1 MNKIHWH
8 PAFCGA
14 TEWELRGNKQNLSF
28 ETEHTLSKEPLRMDL
43 LIIRKDPAAVIQN
56 EIGKIF
62 RTFNI
67 VEFKGSGD
75 SLTID
80 DYYKT
85 VGYACLYKGFGKHVN
100 EIPSEEITLTLM
112 REAYPRELFKTLEGS
127 GVKISEKYQ
136 GIYYLSGNI
145 TFDTQIL
152 VTKELD
158 GEKHAS
164 LKILSRKAQE
174 SDVRTFLQEAK
185 LVSEPGDR
193 HNVSAV
199 LQVSVYENR
208 ELYWEVSRRNQDMCC
223 EALRELM
230 KDDLIEASTK
240 SKTEANLECIRNLMK
255 NMKLSAK
262 QAMETL
268 EIPKA
273 DRKKYAAML

>member
-43 LIIRKDPAAVIQN
+43 LIIRKDPAAVI
-56 EIGKIF
+56 
-62 RTFNI
+62 
-67 VEFKGSGD
+67 
-75 SLTID
+75 
-80 DYYKT
+80 
-85 VGYACLYKGFGKHVN
+85 
-100 EIPSEEITLTLM
+100 
-112 REAYPRELFKTLEGS
+112 
-127 GVKISEKYQ
+127 
-136 GIYYLSGNI
+136 
-145 TFDTQIL
+145 
-152 VTKELD
+152 
-158 GEKHAS
+158 
-164 LKILSRKAQE
+164 
-174 SDVRTFLQEAK
+174 
-185 LVSEPGDR
+185 
-193 HNVSAV
+193 
-199 LQVSVYENR
+199 QVSVYENR

-262 QAMETL
+262 QAMEAL
-268 EIPKA
+268 GIPKA